1 MTPIFNWVPQKDYT
15 VTETP
20 NVSVVTFGDGYEQR
34 QQKGIN
40 PLLSKYSALTFIGVD
55 GLCGKPNIAKEVRAF
70 LKERGAVESF
80 FWTPSDTGQQGRYV
94 CRSWSYTK
102 NGIVHK
108 LIAEFEEVVR

>member
-34 QQKGIN
+34 KQKGIN

-70 LKERGAVESF
+70 LKERGLWSRFSGHHQIRDSKGVMSAVAGLIPRTASF
-80 FWTPSDTGQQGRYV
+80 I
-94 CRSWSYTK
+94 
-102 NGIVHK
+102 N
-108 LIAEFEEVVR
+108 